1 MSKLLTVVYC
11 HSKIKWVIGF
21 LSSFVLALCIYG
33 TPAMAAFQQGQT
45 YYWVHVPNGGAP
57 LFSGDT
63 QGPFV
68 KDEYPISR
76 EASARVLKIERTD
89 LKALE
94 RQFEQNNLSHSVIDL
109 LVGKTA
115 DFKWLGLSGGFTLV
129 YHEVPEPRYLKPVET
144 EYVCLFG
151 GEHPQV
157 IFGVKV
163 LGQLS
168 AEEYNE
174 GASGL
179 TKDPLIILGQ
189 QYLPASSPG
198 KVTEFWVYS
207 NTTCLNVDINN
218 S

>member
-1 MSKLLTVVYC
+1 MNSTP
-11 HSKIKWVIGF
+11 
-21 LSSFVLALCIYG
+21 VLAALG
-33 TPAMAAFQQGQT
+33 GEQT

-57 LFSGDT
+57 IFSGDT

-76 EASARVLKIERTD
+76 EASARVLKVERAD
-89 LKALE
+89 VKALE
-94 RQFEQNNLSHSVIDL
+94 RQLEQNNLSPSVIAVL
-109 LVGKTA
+109 TGKTG

-129 YHEVPEPRYLKPVET
+129 YREVPQPRYLKPVET
-144 EYVCLFG
+144 EYICLFG
-151 GEHPQV
+151 GENPQV

-163 LGQLS
+163 LGQLG

-179 TKDPLIILGQ
+179 TKDPLIVLGQ
-189 QYLPASSPG
+189 QYFPASAPG

-207 NTTCLNVDINN
+207 NTTCLNVDTG